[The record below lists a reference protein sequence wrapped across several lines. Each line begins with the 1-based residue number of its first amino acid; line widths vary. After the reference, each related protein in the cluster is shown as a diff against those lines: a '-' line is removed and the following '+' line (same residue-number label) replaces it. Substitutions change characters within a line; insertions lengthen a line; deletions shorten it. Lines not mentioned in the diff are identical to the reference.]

1 MSFQFLQIEDAA
13 PARIITL
20 HRPER
25 RNALSA
31 ELLAELD
38 AALTHRTARVLIL
51 ASSGPVF
58 SSGHD
63 LGELRKAGQSECSAT
78 FELCSRLMLRLQ
90 SLSVPVIAEVQGL
103 ATAAGLQL
111 VTACDLAIASENARF
126 ATPGVRIGLFC
137 STPMIPLVRAIGRKR
152 AFEMLMTGEAIS
164 AQTALAWGLLNRVV
178 PAAQLRS
185 ETLALATQI
194 ADASAE
200 TVATGKRLFY
210 ETVAL
215 PDETAYRTA
224 TDAMIHSAG
233 TVDAQEGISAFLE
246 KRRPVWTR
254 SATVDD

>member
-1 MSFQFLQIEDAA
+1 MRYQFLQIEDVG
-13 PARIITL
+13 PAQIITL

-38 AALTHRTARVLIL
+38 SALTQRTARVLIL

-63 LGELRKAGQSECSAT
+63 LAELRKASQSECSAT
-78 FELCSRLMLRLQ
+78 FELCSRLMLHVQ
-90 SLSVPVIAEVQGL
+90 SLSVPVIAEVHGL

-111 VTACDLAIASENARF
+111 VTACDLAIAAENAFF

-152 AFEMLMTGEAIS
+152 AFEMLMTGDPIS
-164 AQTALAWGLLNRVV
+164 AQTALEWGLVNRVV

-185 ETLALATQI
+185 DTLALAARI
-194 ADASAE
+194 AEASAE
-200 TVATGKRLFY
+200 TISTGKRVFY

-215 PDETAYRTA
+215 PDEAAYRTA
-224 TDAMIHSAG
+224 TNAMIHSAG

-254 SATVDD
+254 SAPIND